1 MYEPGFIYGKG
12 GVKIAK
18 VSEAPMVTGGRGRAG
33 GRGRGGFRR
42 EFSRETSLRREPS
55 MRSVSPPPPR
65 GPAADRCLQGL
76 EHSSSSCQGI
86 LLAA

>member
-18 VSEAPMVTGGRGRAG
+18 VKEAPMVLGGRGRAG

-42 EFSRETSLRREPS
+42 ELSREDSFRREPS
-55 MRSVSPPPPR
+55 LRSESPPPR
-65 GPAADRCLQGL
+65 GPAGDR
-76 EHSSSSCQGI
+76 
-86 LLAA
+86 

>member
-18 VSEAPMVTGGRGRAG
+18 VRDAPMVLGGRGRAG

-42 EFSRETSLRREPS
+42 EFSREASLRREPS

-65 GPAADRCLQGL
+65 GPAGDRCVQATGNLSHLQP
-76 EHSSSSCQGI
+76 SCW
-86 LLAA
+86 LS